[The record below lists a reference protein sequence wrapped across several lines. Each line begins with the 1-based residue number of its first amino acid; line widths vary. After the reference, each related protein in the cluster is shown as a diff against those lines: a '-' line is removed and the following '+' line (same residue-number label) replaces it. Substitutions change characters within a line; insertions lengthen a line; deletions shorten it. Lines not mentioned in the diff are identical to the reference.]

1 MEKVRNN
8 WLTGVRYGMLVFLVV
23 FVGMLM
29 GADRVSDAQI
39 EIEEVENAVTA
50 QVSMDGMHQEG
61 SQMVKRLYGLNA
73 NDYDGTILYIAD
85 SNMGAEEMLLVKLA
99 DVSQADDV
107 EAAVE
112 TRISNQENAFEGYG
126 AEQYQLLQEHVLSVQ
141 GNYVFFLVHPDARQA
156 QKAFLDSL

>member
-112 TRISNQENAFEGYG
+112 TRVSNQENAFEGYG

>member
-1 MEKVRNN
+1 
-8 WLTGVRYGMLVFLVV
+8 
-23 FVGMLM
+23 
-29 GADRVSDAQI
+29 
-39 EIEEVENAVTA
+39 
-50 QVSMDGMHQEG
+50 
-61 SQMVKRLYGLNA
+61 
-73 NDYDGTILYIAD
+73 
-85 SNMGAEEMLLVKLA
+85 MLLVKLA

>member
-29 GADRVSDAQI
+29 GADRVSDAQ
-39 EIEEVENAVTA
+39 IEEVENAVTA

-99 DVSQADDV
+99 DVSKADDV

-112 TRISNQENAFEGYG
+112 TRVSNQENAFEGYG
-126 AEQYQLLQEHVLSVQ
+126 AEQHQLLQEHVLSVQ

>member
-29 GADRVSDAQI
+29 GADRVSDAQ
-39 EIEEVENAVTA
+39 IEEVENAVTA

-107 EAAVE
+107 EGAVE